1 MNHHPKF
8 LTYYPPRNRT
18 EFTLTISL
26 NGESEKIA
34 EQLQQLPPEAV
45 QTLTQAI
52 AVWIGKN
59 KSP

>member
-8 LTYYPPRNRT
+8 STYYPTRNKT
-18 EFTLTISL
+18 EVTLTVPL

-45 QTLTQAI
+45 QILTQAI
-52 AVWIGKN
+52 AIWIGKN